1 MQIQEIKTNLSLEEV
16 LQHYNL
22 PIDKNKMLLCPFHE
36 DKTASL
42 QVNLQKNLYKCHAC
56 GKKGDVIQF
65 VQDYENLNKHEALV
79 KCTSLID
86 NGKLKIE
93 NSEPTTINHQPSTLF
108 LQKMYLSFRKGLLS
122 SPPAKEYCRSRSL
135 DFDKLEI
142 GFNSGQF
149 HHGERKE
156 EKLIE
161 NCLSFGLLTL
171 AGTNSRTG
179 GQAYKP
185 FGNKC
190 ILFPLKNC
198 HGQTVSFYF
207 RSTIN
212 NDNAKHFYLK
222 NRQGLYP
229 NYPNPKTKK
238 LILTESIIDCAS
250 LLQID
255 EINKNYSL
263 LACYGTNGLNE
274 EIQNAIKEL
283 QELEEIIF
291 AFDNDQ
297 AGKEAVTKYANQL
310 KMNNE
315 KLKITSLDLPN
326 KDINE
331 TLQLH
336 NQEIFIELLENRKK
350 IKEERKEIIFSSE
363 ELPTTEEP
371 PASSTQHPTNL
382 EKISQLISKS
392 GIIGEENSS
401 KLLFLIAISYKNKN
415 PLHGIVQGSSG
426 SGKTHLISKIIAM
439 MPQEDVLRFTRIT
452 ESSLY
457 NYGEYDLCG
466 KIILIEDLDG
476 LKEDALYALRELI
489 SNQSL
494 SSLTSVKDKKGNN
507 NSKVK
512 SVKGQFSSLSAT
524 TKGELYEDN
533 MNRSFVLAVDESE
546 AQTEK
551 IIYYQNQKIGGL
563 IDEKEEEKAIEELQ
577 KIVRNL
583 QCYEVNNPYA
593 TQIQLPSNVKNK
605 RRLNEMFQS
614 IVKQITIVNQNQRT
628 LTKDEKLITK
638 IEDIEA
644 AVEILFESIILKIDE
659 LDGSLRQF
667 LEKIKKSFKDQDFNR
682 FDAMEVTGFKKSQL
696 QVYLNE
702 LVRYGYLKQ
711 TGHPN
716 KGFKYKLSYN
726 DDIQKVRDN
735 LKAHFTEQVRRIKA
749 EASGSQTETKPTENQ

>member
-1 MQIQEIKTNLSLEEV
+1 
-16 LQHYNL
+16 
-22 PIDKNKMLLCPFHE
+22 
-36 DKTASL
+36 
-42 QVNLQKNLYKCHAC
+42 
-56 GKKGDVIQF
+56 
-65 VQDYENLNKHEALV
+65 
-79 KCTSLID
+79 
-86 NGKLKIE
+86 
-93 NSEPTTINHQPSTLF
+93 
-108 LQKMYLSFRKGLLS
+108 
-122 SPPAKEYCRSRSL
+122 
-135 DFDKLEI
+135 
-142 GFNSGQF
+142 
-149 HHGERKE
+149 
-156 EKLIE
+156 
-161 NCLSFGLLTL
+161 
-171 AGTNSRTG
+171 
-179 GQAYKP
+179 
-185 FGNKC
+185 
-190 ILFPLKNC
+190 
-198 HGQTVSFYF
+198 
-207 RSTIN
+207 
-212 NDNAKHFYLK
+212 
-222 NRQGLYP
+222 
-229 NYPNPKTKK
+229 
-238 LILTESIIDCAS
+238 
-250 LLQID
+250 
-255 EINKNYSL
+255 
-263 LACYGTNGLNE
+263 
-274 EIQNAIKEL
+274 
-283 QELEEIIF
+283 
-291 AFDNDQ
+291 
-297 AGKEAVTKYANQL
+297 
-310 KMNNE
+310 
-315 KLKITSLDLPN
+315 
-326 KDINE
+326 
-331 TLQLH
+331 
-336 NQEIFIELLENRKK
+336 
-350 IKEERKEIIFSSE
+350 
-363 ELPTTEEP
+363 
-371 PASSTQHPTNL
+371 
-382 EKISQLISKS
+382 
-392 GIIGEENSS
+392 
-401 KLLFLIAISYKNKN
+401 
-415 PLHGIVQGSSG
+415 
-426 SGKTHLISKIIAM
+426 

-457 NYGEYDLCG
+457 NYGEYDLCE

-512 SVKGQFSSLSAT
+512 QVKGQFSSLSAT

-583 QCYEVNNPYA
+583 RCYEVNNPYA

-628 LTKDEKLITK
+628 LTKDEKLITE

-667 LEKIKKSFKDQDFNR
+667 LEKLKKSFKDQDFNR